1 MSFEEQREFEIFAQQ
16 FRSITQNLWYTW
28 DNDAQGI
35 TQILLERDNRDLSSY
50 QRFHD
55 FPEERKMDLFRNPRV
70 RATVD
75 HVYRKMQDYLSAYTW
90 FDKHLET
97 NPEHSVLTQHP
108 ISYFCA
114 EYGFTDWL
122 PIYSGGLG
130 VLAADILKE
139 SSDLGIPMVG
149 IGLLYHYGY
158 FTQIISED
166 GMQNEHYELLDPTK
180 LPLTQI
186 RISTGAPLLIEVTM
200 KDHPVYCRI
209 WQVQVGRIP
218 LFLLDTNID
227 RNPRDEDRMITGH
240 LYGGDPEMRMRQEI
254 VLGIGGERAL
264 TALGYRPSI
273 FAMNEGHSAFASIEI
288 TRHFMQDRGMTF
300 LDAREHTKH
309 KITYTNHTLVT
320 AGNDAFEYDL
330 TEKYLSPYTVNL
342 GIDFKT
348 LFKFGEDSTHLG
360 KFSMPSLAFSMS
372 FKSNAVSVAHGHHAR
387 NIWPDQ
393 EMIPITNGVH
403 MPTWVHPRMERFYE
417 KYVSEEWRE
426 SDDDA
431 IWENILHAPDEEL
444 WTTHLQVK
452 EELIDYVKE
461 FYDLQ
466 LNKDAM
472 IVTWSRRFAAYK
484 RVDMLLFDLH
494 RLYNILAHH
503 ERPVQIIYAGK
514 AHPHDTESKGKLAY
528 IQQLAKTEGFSDKFV
543 FVPDYSV
550 GLARY
555 LVSGS
560 DVWLNTPIEEL
571 EASGTSG
578 MKAGANGLL
587 QCTTNSGWI
596 EEVDLKDKGFMI
608 EGPSYS
614 ESLYYLFESV
624 IAPSY
629 FDRNEAGVPLN
640 WTKKMKHTIRTI
652 CSEYATKR
660 TLKDYFNRMF
670 VPSLEAQ
677 GEQIL

>member
-1 MSFEEQREFEIFAQQ
+1 MSFEEQREFETFSQQ
-16 FRSITQNLWYTW
+16 FKAITQNLWYTW
-28 DNDAQGI
+28 DNDAHGI
-35 TQILLERDNRDLSSY
+35 THILLDRDKLDLSSY

-55 FPEERKMDLFRNPRV
+55 FPEERKMDLFRNARA

-97 NPEHSVLTQHP
+97 SPEHSILSTHP
-108 ISYFCA
+108 IAYFCA

-149 IGLLYHYGY
+149 IGLMYHYGY
-158 FTQIISED
+158 FTQLIGED
-166 GMQNEHYELLDPTK
+166 GTQNEHYEMLDPVK
-180 LPLTQI
+180 LPVNQV

-209 WQVQVGRIP
+209 WQLQVGRLP

-227 RNPRDEDRMITGH
+227 RNPREEDRIITGY
-240 LYGGDPEMRMRQEI
+240 LYGGDPEMRIRQEI

-273 FAMNEGHSAFASIEI
+273 FAMNEGHSAFASLEI

-300 LDAREHTKH
+300 HDAREHTKH

-320 AGNDAFEYDL
+320 AGNDAFEYEL
-330 TEKYLSPYTVNL
+330 AEKYLSPYTVNL
-342 GIDFKT
+342 GIDFRT
-348 LFKFGEDSTHLG
+348 LFKLGEDSTHTG
-360 KFSMPSLAFSMS
+360 KFSMPSLAFSMA
-372 FKSNAVSVAHGHHAR
+372 FKSNAVSVAHGNHAR

-393 EMIPITNGVH
+393 ELIPITNGVH
-403 MPTWVHPRMERFYE
+403 MPTWVHPKLERFYE
-417 KYVSEEWRE
+417 RYVSEEWRDSE
-426 SDDDA
+426 DDY
-431 IWENILHAPDEEL
+431 IWENVLNAPDDEL
-444 WTTHLQVK
+444 WTTHNQVK
-452 EELIDYVKE
+452 QDLVDYVKE
-461 FYDLQ
+461 FYDIQ
-466 LNKDAM
+466 LREDAM
-472 IVTWSRRFAAYK
+472 IVTWSRRFASYK
-484 RVDMLLFDLH
+484 RVDMLIYNLDRLFKLIS
-494 RLYNILAHH
+494 N
-503 ERPVQIIYAGK
+503 ESRPVQIIYSGK
-514 AHPHDTESKGKLAY
+514 AHPHDADSKGKLAY
-528 IQQLAKTEGFSDKFV
+528 IQYLSKQVGFEGKFV
-543 FVPDYSV
+543 FIPDYSV

-578 MKAGANGLL
+578 MKAGANGVL
-587 QCTTNSGWI
+587 QCSTNSGWI
-596 EEVDLKDKGFMI
+596 EEVDLEDMGFLI
-608 EGPSYS
+608 QGPGYS
-614 ESLYYLFESV
+614 DSLYHLMEAIITPMYFER
-624 IAPSY
+624 
-629 FDRNEAGVPLN
+629 DERGVPMN
-640 WTKKMKHTIRTI
+640 WTKRMKRTI
-652 CSEYATKR
+652 KTVCAEYATKR

-670 VPSLEAQ
+670 VPALESQ
-677 GEQIL
+677 SEQLL